1 MTKYDKNVYKAKL
14 KKIDEKL
21 AIIKKNYQKNL
32 DNQESTKRGN
42 QIGFAFRLATELVAG
57 FVVGGII
64 GWYLDKWLG
73 TLPIFLFLFFAL
85 GAAAG
90 VSNIIKTAKKLNNK
104 DQE

>member
-1 MTKYDKNVYKAKL
+1 MKKYEKNLYNNKL

-21 AIIKKNYQKNL
+21 ATIKKSYKKTL
-32 DNQESTKRGN
+32 DNKESSKRGN

-57 FVVGGII
+57 FVVGGLI

-90 VSNIIKTAKKLNNK
+90 VSNIIKTAKKLNSN